1 MSSGASATGSQQAQP
16 SPFAQLTRQLRGS
29 PLIALLIVGA
39 AVIAIAVALLLWARS
54 PDYRVLFSNLSETDG
69 GSIISELDSRNV
81 PYKFSAGGKALLV
94 PGDRVHTL
102 RLQLAEQGLPRGGN
116 VGLEL
121 MENQAFGISQF
132 AEQIN
137 YQRGLEG
144 ELARSMESL
153 GPVAGARV
161 HLALAKDSVFVR
173 QREPAKASVVLT
185 LQPGRTL
192 GEGQVASIV
201 HLVSS
206 SVPDLAAEAV
216 TVVDQSGRLLSTPDG
231 GGLGLDGTQLD
242 YVAEVERAY
251 QKRIEAILAPILG
264 RANVKA
270 QVTAQVDFSK
280 REETAERY
288 GPNQPPNEAAVRSRQ
303 TSVDYNGDGDLAS
316 GIPGALSNT
325 PPGAAPSPIDNADNG
340 ANDNAD
346 QGQTNQQDANATNDQ
361 RLSRDDVVNYEVD
374 RQVSHVQHRRGE
386 VERLSAAVVVN
397 YRERLDEETG
407 EMAPAPLDDEEM
419 AQIERL
425 VRQAMGYSDARG
437 DQVAVVNSAFAATDD
452 AADVPTWWQRSDVQQ
467 LAFSLGRYLL
477 VGIAL
482 LLLYLL
488 ILRPFIRRYTEQP
501 RPAPASVPP
510 APGFQARVGGDEDE
524 GDGEPEG
531 ERHDETASEESPA
544 ARRRKRRA
552 TTYEANL
559 NDLREMAQEDPGM
572 VAMIVRGWMNQH
584 DE

>member
-1 MSSGASATGSQQAQP
+1 MSSGASATGGQQGQT
-16 SPFAQLTRQLRGS
+16 SPFAQLSRQLRGS

-54 PDYRVLFSNLSETDG
+54 PDYRVLFSNLSEADG
-69 GSIISELDSRNV
+69 GSIIGELDSRGI
-81 PYKFSAGGKALLV
+81 PYEFSAGGQALMV
-94 PGDRVHTL
+94 PGDQVHSL

-132 AEQIN
+132 AEQVN

-206 SVPDLAAEAV
+206 SVPELAADAV

-231 GGLGLDGTQLD
+231 GGSGLDGTQLD

-251 QKRIEAILAPILG
+251 RRRIETILAPILG

-270 QVTAQVDFSK
+270 QVTAQVDFSR
-280 REETAERY
+280 REETSERY

-303 TSVDYNGDGDLAS
+303 TSLNVNGDGALAQ

-325 PPGAAPSPIDNADNG
+325 PPGAAPSPIDTQGEDDGGDQAQ
-340 ANDNAD
+340 ANEEED
-346 QGQTNQQDANATNDQ
+346 GTTSEQ

-374 RQVSHVQHRRGE
+374 RQVSHVQHRRGQ

-407 EMAPAPLDDEEM
+407 ELAPAPLDEQEM

-437 DQVAVVNSAFAATDD
+437 DQIAVVNSAFAAEDS
-452 AADVPTWWQRSDVQQ
+452 AAGEPAWWQRSDVQQ
-467 LAFSLGRYLL
+467 LAFALGRYLL

-501 RPAPASVPP
+501 ATASLPAS
-510 APGFQARVGGDEDE
+510 PGFQARVGGDEDE
-524 GDGEPEG
+524 
-531 ERHDETASEESPA
+531 DEAADDDRDDQAASDESSA

-559 NDLREMAQEDPGM
+559 NDLREMAQEDPSM